1 MRNLDRLNFRPPQT
15 LMKNL
20 ALLSVLSGIVAAVGL
35 VIAPQRGWPNF
46 LLAAQ
51 YLLGLGLAGGVF
63 IAIMYVSNAGWAT
76 AIRRVPEAMTATI
89 PAAAAM
95 MVVVL
100 FGMHSLYEWTR
111 EAAISDALLQ
121 AKSGWLNTPFF
132 SVRTVVFI
140 LVWLGFV
147 VALVRNSR
155 KQDDS
160 GDIALTKKN
169 KALSALFLVVFGL
182 SFPLASMDWIMS
194 LEPHWYSTIFGVYTF
209 SGTLL
214 NGIATLTVLVILLR
228 RWGAFQHIVSDP
240 TLHDL
245 GKLVFAFS
253 TFWMYIWFSQYILT
267 WYANI
272 PEEVVYYVR
281 RERGSWLILT
291 FVNVLFNWVVPFVA
305 LLPIWTKKHEGVL
318 LRVCI
323 IVMVGHWVDLFWM
336 ILPTFTP
343 ENAVISLW
351 ELAPIVSVVSGFFY
365 GVLRVL
371 GSHKLVPEK
380 DPYIVESLGAH

>member
-1 MRNLDRLNFRPPQT
+1 
-15 LMKNL
+15 MKNL

>member
-1 MRNLDRLNFRPPQT
+1 MRNLDKLVFRPPHR

-20 ALLSVLSGIVAAVGL
+20 AILSLVTGIVSFAGL
-35 VIAPQRGWPNF
+35 VLAPERGWPNF

-51 YLLGLGLAGGVF
+51 YLLGLALAGAVF
-63 IAIMYVSNAGWAT
+63 IAILYVSNAGWAT
-76 AIRRVPEAMTATI
+76 AIRRVPEAMTVMI
-89 PAAAAM
+89 PVAGAM
-95 MVVVL
+95 MVIVL
-100 FGMHSLYEWTR
+100 FGLHRVYDWSH
-111 EAAISDALLQ
+111 EAAISDPLLRG
-121 AKSGWLNTPFF
+121 KSGWLNPAFF
-132 SVRTVVFI
+132 SLRTAAYI
-140 LVWLGFV
+140 LVWLAFA

-155 KQDDS
+155 KQDAT
-160 GDIALTKKN
+160 GDLSFTKKN
-169 KALSALFLVVFGL
+169 KALSAAFLVVFGL

-194 LEPHWYSTIFGVYTF
+194 LEPHWYSTIFGVYAF
-209 SGTLL
+209 SGAFL
-214 NGIATLTVLVILLR
+214 NGLATVAVLVILLR
-228 RWGAFQHIVSDP
+228 RWGAFQGVVSDS

-281 RERGSWLILT
+281 RERGSWLIFT
-291 FVNVLFNWVVPFVA
+291 FVNVLLNWVVPFVA

-318 LRVCI
+318 LRVCML
-323 IVMVGHWVDLFWM
+323 VMVGHWVDLFWM
-336 ILPTFTP
+336 ILPPFMP

-365 GVLRVL
+365 GVLRVI
-371 GSHKLVPEK
+371 GSHRLIPEK
-380 DPYIVESLGAH
+380 DPYIIESLSVH